1 MTHADQVLYNNDHAR
16 VTRRT
21 IDGHP
26 VVVKQAIGTQA
37 IRRLAHEIGML
48 KRLAHVAGVAKIAAV
63 AAEPH
68 TLVLEDKGAGSLA
81 DYSREHTLDTPQVL
95 AYATAV
101 ARILADVHKA
111 GVIHRDIGPANLL
124 IHPQTLAP
132 TLIDFNIAGLLL
144 GDEGGEPDAEDAQGG
159 IAGTLSYMSPEQ
171 TGRTANRPDQRSDL
185 YSLGITLYE
194 LLAGRKPFES
204 TDLLELVHAH
214 LVLVPEAPAAVNT
227 AVPQTVSDLVMRL
240 LEKEPDRRYQSA
252 EGLLQDLERIAEE
265 PGATFALGQFDFGTR
280 LKAPAKLLGRDSQV
294 ERFSSAVTRVGRGGS
309 ACLLVNG
316 PAGSGKS
323 ALLAEL
329 RPLVSA
335 QQGWVVFTTSDP
347 ARRDAPGAMFDCFQ
361 ALGRQLLAEPSERL
375 AQHKSR
381 ILAALGANLG
391 VALTQ
396 LPEFQMLLGEH
407 PALEIADAAE
417 AETRSIDAAMA
428 LLRSVASPERPLVLV
443 YDNVQWAPRGSGRI
457 LDAVVTTAQPIP
469 GLLIVCAFN
478 EADLDDTHALHGLMD
493 RWSTLRGAP
502 ERLQLDGLNKTAAA
516 DFVAAVLRL
525 PKDEATRLATV
536 LGERTLNLPGDTLA
550 VLNALRHDG
559 VLQQLRGTWRW
570 DARALRRH
578 VGGASPAELRRR
590 LHAMPAETLAV
601 LQTLACLGAETTC
614 EALAWA
620 AGVPADTLSAR
631 TVAAL
636 DDGVLL
642 GSGIEPLRLAS
653 DAVRQAVLAGLPAE
667 AVRTLHLTIARRLAS
682 QRDAHPTLEARIA
695 EQYLAADASFTSEVE
710 ARDAAKLFE
719 RAAERVRT
727 DKSPMAERYLA
738 AAVGALTPFATP
750 TDAGQMFHLKR
761 EHHRALFEQGRLE
774 SADLVYE
781 ELVAT
786 APDPVE
792 LLESTRVQIYG
803 QMNRLRNKDGLMLGL
818 DLLSKL
824 GLPKPDDVRPAIG
837 EGMKR
842 LTLWYRGEDKQKDF
856 ELPEVS
862 DPRVVA
868 WTKMIPETSNT
879 AYAVD
884 PSIWAW
890 ISLEGARVWAE
901 YGPSPRILSSLGGSS
916 MVLLSL
922 ANDYQGAYKVCRH
935 ALAVGEARGYEP
947 ATSFTR
953 VVFGMS
959 AVHWV
964 EPIETAVDTS
974 MRRARKDLFA
984 IGDESFVTNTYLA
997 ADMLFDCAPTLDPV
1011 VADIEEGFAFA
1022 ARSKNKEFAQR
1033 YTPRLQL
1040 IKSLRGQTV
1049 APGSLNGEGF
1059 DEAEHEK
1066 AIDPTGAIAAVYHV
1080 VRSIGAALFCQ
1091 GPALAEHSAKAVALL
1106 PRMPGYYLSVSARV
1120 LRCVSLCDQT
1130 RALPA
1135 GDEARAKLVEEFDG
1149 HLKWLSARAAD
1160 APENYLHL
1168 QRWLEAER
1176 AWMTASVWVAGT
1188 AFEAATAEST
1198 LHSRPWHRAMIH
1210 ERAALFHLSEGMEQ
1224 RALPLMLHAC
1234 ETYEAWGAVAKVKE
1248 LRRSH
1253 PFLRVALQKRSS
1265 DGSAP
1270 RSTVVDT
1277 EAVDMIAVLRASQA
1291 LSSET
1296 SLAKLTTAVGKVLS
1310 AITGATGVRLVI
1322 KADDG
1327 SGAWVLADTLAAG
1340 SAPLTVDQAGAD
1352 ATIPLSVFRYAER
1365 LNQVLVVDDV
1375 TSDDRFSADPYA
1387 QKYAQ
1392 CSLMMVPILKQGAL
1406 NAMLM
1411 LENEQR
1417 RKAFSAERLDS
1428 VAMIAGQ
1435 LSVSLDNALLYASLE
1450 KRVAERTAQLRQKTN
1465 DINAMLQNMPQ
1476 GVLTVVSGGVIH
1488 PEYSAY
1494 LETILETQ
1502 DIAGAAL
1509 MNLIFTNTS
1518 LGADLLSQVDAAIAS
1533 VIGED
1538 EMNYEFNSHLLVT
1551 EFDKTL
1557 ANGTVKSLA
1566 LSWSPIVGEEG
1577 NVDKLMLCVRDVT
1590 ELKRL
1595 EAEANA
1601 RKRELQVI
1609 GEILAV
1615 SQEKFH
1621 EFIDSARGFIAEN
1634 KALIEKTAEKNL
1646 DAINLLF
1653 RNMHTIKGNARTYG
1667 FLGLTNQV
1675 HVTEQHYDDLRKDSE
1690 AVWEQATLLAELAQV
1705 SELIEQYAHVNDVVL
1720 GRKGPGRRAA
1730 VEKFLMVDRELLQQV
1745 MQQLMGAD
1753 RTSLAS
1759 VTSALDSVGTS
1770 LHMLG
1775 TDPLGEVLAGTL
1787 ESLPSLANE
1796 LGKAA
1801 PEVSIEDHGITIRS
1815 QASGLLRNLFTHL
1828 LRNSVDHGIEP
1839 AAERVAAGKPSA
1851 GRIRMRLAVDDG
1863 KLHIHLRDDGRGLA
1877 IGKIRQQ
1884 AMAQNLITRGARSS
1898 SEEIAQL
1905 IFRSGFS
1912 TAEKVTEVSGR
1923 GVGMDA
1929 VRAFLEK
1936 EGGEIAIRFL
1946 DDREAADFRAFE
1958 TVISLPDKF
1967 AASAHAAMSFD
1978 ALRTRLQAAKNG
1990 TPG

>member
-1 MTHADQVLYNNDHAR
+1 MTHSDPVLYSNDHAR

-21 IDGHP
+21 IDGHA

-37 IRRLAHEIGML
+37 IKRLAHEIGML
-48 KRLAHVAGVAKIAAV
+48 KRLAHVAGVAKIAPV
-63 AAEPH
+63 SAEAH
-68 TLVLEDKGAGSLA
+68 TLVLEDKGGVSLA
-81 DYSREHTLDTPQVL
+81 EHLREHPLAVPQVL
-95 AYATAV
+95 AYAVGVVRT
-101 ARILADVHKA
+101 LAEVHKA

-124 IHPQTLAP
+124 IHPQTHQP
-132 TLIDFNIAGLLL
+132 TLIDFNIAAGV
-144 GDEGGEPDAEDAQGG
+144 GDEQEADDAQGG

-204 TDLLELVHAH
+204 SDLLELVHAH
-214 LVLVPEAPAAVNT
+214 LVVVPEAPAVVNA
-227 AVPQTVSDLVMRL
+227 AVPKIVSDLVMRL

-252 EGLLQDLERIAEE
+252 EGLLQDLERIVDE
-265 PGATFALGQFDFGTR
+265 PSATFALGQSDFGTR
-280 LKAPAKLLGRDSQV
+280 LKAPARLLGRDSQI
-294 ERFSSAVTRVGRGGS
+294 ESLRNAVARVGRGGS
-309 ACLLVNG
+309 ACVMVSG
-316 PAGSGKS
+316 PAGSGKT

-329 RPLVSA
+329 RPLVAAAHGWAVFSA
-335 QQGWVVFTTSDP
+335 SD
-347 ARRDAPGAMFDCFQ
+347 ASRRDAPGALFDGFQ
-361 ALGRQLLAEPSERL
+361 ALGRQLLAEPAERL
-375 AQHKSR
+375 AQHKAR
-381 ILAALGANLG
+381 ILEALGANLG

-407 PALEIADAAE
+407 PALDIADTAE
-417 AETRSIDAAMA
+417 AESRGIDAALA
-428 LLRSVASPERPLVLV
+428 LLRAVARPERPLVLV
-443 YDNVQWAPRGSGRI
+443 YDDVQWSPRGSGRI
-457 LDAVVTTAQPIP
+457 LDAVVSAQQPIA
-469 GLLIVCAFN
+469 GLMVVCAFN
-478 EADLDDTHALHGLMD
+478 EAELDDAHALHGLLQ
-493 RWSTLRGAP
+493 RFGKLRSSP
-502 ERLQLDGLNKTAAA
+502 ERLQLDGLNKSAATE
-516 DFVAAVLRL
+516 FVGAVLRL
-525 PKDEATRLATV
+525 PKDEASRLAAV
-536 LGERTLNLPGDTLA
+536 IGERTLNNPGDTLA
-550 VLNALRHDG
+550 VLNSLRHDG
-559 VLQQLRGTWRW
+559 LLQQSRGSWRW
-570 DARALRRH
+570 DAKALRRH
-578 VGGASPAELRRR
+578 VGGASAAELKRR
-590 LHAMPAETLAV
+590 LHAMPADTLSL
-601 LQTLACLGAETTC
+601 LQTLACLGSDTAGHV
-614 EALAWA
+614 LAWA
-620 AGVPADTLSAR
+620 ADLPPAALASR
-631 TVAAL
+631 VVAAL
-636 DDGVLL
+636 DDGVLI
-642 GSGIEPLRLAS
+642 GDGMEPPRLRLAS
-653 DAVRQAVLAGLPAE
+653 DAVRQATLAALSAE
-667 AVRTLHLTIARRLAS
+667 AVRTLHLQIARRLAAK
-682 QRDAHPTLEARIA
+682 RDAHPELEARVA
-695 EQYLAADASFTSEVE
+695 EQYLAAEARFTNEVE
-710 ARDAAKLFE
+710 ARDVARLFDH
-719 RAAERVRT
+719 AAERVRS

-738 AAVGALTPFATP
+738 AAIAALGPFATP

-761 EHHRALFEQGRLE
+761 EHHRALFEQGRLDDTD
-774 SADLVYE
+774 AVYA
-781 ELVAT
+781 ELSAT

-792 LLESTRVQIYG
+792 LLEPVRIQSYG
-803 QMNRLRNKDGLMLGL
+803 LMNRLRNKDGLMLSL
-818 DLLSKL
+818 DLLARL
-824 GLPKPDDVRPAIG
+824 GLPKPDDVRPDIG
-837 EGMKR
+837 EGVKR
-842 LTLWYRGEDKQKDF
+842 LTMWYRSEDKAHDF
-856 ELPEVS
+856 EKPEIS
-862 DPRVVA
+862 DPRIVA
-868 WTKMIPETSNT
+868 WTKLIPESSNA

-890 ISLEGARVWAE
+890 ISLQGHKVWAE
-901 YGPSPRILSSLGGSS
+901 HGPSPRILSSLGGTS
-916 MVLLSL
+916 MVLLSI
-922 ANDYQGAYKVCRH
+922 AQDYQGAYKVCRH

-947 ATSFTR
+947 ATSFVR

-959 AVHWV
+959 VAHWA
-964 EPIETAVDTS
+964 EPIDTAVDTT
-974 MRRARKDLFA
+974 MRRARRDLFA

-997 ADMLFDCAPTLDPV
+997 ADLLLDCAPTLDV
-1011 VADIEEGFAFA
+1011 VANEIEEGMAFA
-1022 ARSKNKEFAQR
+1022 GRSKNKEFSQR

-1040 IKSLRGQTV
+1040 VKSLRGQTS
-1049 APGSLNGEGF
+1049 APGSLNGDGF
-1059 DEAEHEK
+1059 DEAEHER

-1080 VRSIGAALFCQ
+1080 IRSIGAALFCQ
-1091 GPALAEHSAKAVALL
+1091 GPLLASHSAKAIALL
-1106 PRMPGYYLSVSARV
+1106 PRMPGYYLSVAARV
-1120 LRCVSLCDQT
+1120 LRCVSLCDQA
-1130 RALPA
+1130 RALPT
-1135 GDEARAKLVEEFDG
+1135 GDEARAKLVEEFEG
-1149 HLKWLSARAAD
+1149 HLKWLTARAAD
-1160 APENYLHL
+1160 APENFLHL

-1176 AWMTASVWVAGT
+1176 AWMADSVWAAGL
-1188 AFEAATAEST
+1188 AFEAATAESK

-1234 ETYEAWGAVAKVKE
+1234 ETYEAWGAAAKVKE
-1248 LRRSH
+1248 LRRAH
-1253 PFLRVALQKRSS
+1253 PFLRAALQKRSA

-1296 SLAKLTTAVGKVLS
+1296 SLSKLTTAVGKVLS

-1327 SGAWVLADTLAAG
+1327 SGAWVLADTLARDSGA
-1340 SAPLTVDQAGAD
+1340 LTVDQAGAE
-1352 ATIPLSVFRYAER
+1352 AEIPLSVFRYAER

-1375 TSDDRFSADPYA
+1375 TSDDRFAADPYA
-1387 QKYAQ
+1387 QRFAQ

-1476 GVLTVVSGGVIH
+1476 GVLTVVSGGTIH

-1494 LETILETQ
+1494 LETILETKE
-1502 DIAGAAL
+1502 IAGASL
-1509 MNLIFTNTS
+1509 MDLIFTNTS

-1538 EMNYEFNSHLLVT
+1538 EMNYEFNSHLLVS

-1557 ANGTVKSLA
+1557 ANGSVKSLA
-1566 LSWSPIVGEEG
+1566 LSWSPIANDEG
-1577 NVDKLMLCVRDVT
+1577 TVDKLMLCVRDVT

-1621 EFIDSARGFIAEN
+1621 EFIDSARGFLAEN
-1634 KALIEKTAEKNL
+1634 KALIEKTARKDL

-1675 HVTEQHYDDLRKDSE
+1675 HTTEQHYDDLRKDAE
-1690 AVWEQATLLAELAQV
+1690 AAWEQPVLLAELAQV
-1705 SELIEQYAHVNDVVL
+1705 SELIEQYAHVNDTVL

-1730 VEKFLMVDRELLQQV
+1730 VEKFLMVERELVQQV
-1745 MQQLMGAD
+1745 LQQLMGAD
-1753 RTSLAS
+1753 RTSLTS
-1759 VTSALDSVGTS
+1759 VTGALDAVGAR

-1775 TDPLGEVLAGTL
+1775 TQPLGEVLSGTL
-1787 ESLPSLANE
+1787 ESLPSLARE
-1796 LGKAA
+1796 LGKEV
-1801 PEVSIEDHGITIRS
+1801 PEVSIEDHGIAVRT
-1815 QASGLLRNLFTHL
+1815 QASALLKNLFTHL
-1828 LRNSVDHGIEP
+1828 LRNSVDHGLEP
-1839 AAERVAAGKPSA
+1839 AAERVAAGKPAA
-1851 GRIRMRLAVDDG
+1851 GHIRMRLGVDDG

-1884 AMAQNLITRGARSS
+1884 AMAQNLLTRGSKSS
-1898 SEEIAQL
+1898 AEEIAQL

-1946 DDREAADFRAFE
+1946 DDKERADYRVFE

-1978 ALRTRLQAAKNG
+1978 ALRIRWQAAKNS

>member
-1 MTHADQVLYNNDHAR
+1 MTHPEQVLYSNAHAR

-21 IDGHP
+21 VNGQL

-37 IRRLAHEIGML
+37 IKRLAHEIGIL
-48 KRLAHVAGVAKIAAV
+48 KRLAHVAGVVKIAAPS
-63 AAEPH
+63 AEAH
-68 TLVLEDKGAGSLA
+68 TLVMEDSGGVSLA
-81 DYSREHTLDTPQVL
+81 DHLREHTLAVPQVL
-95 AYATAV
+95 AYAAAV
-101 ARILADVHKA
+101 ARTLAEVHKA

-132 TLIDFNIAGLLL
+132 TLIDFNIAGDI
-144 GDEGGEPDAEDAQGG
+144 GQEQDADDTEGG

-214 LVLVPEAPAAVNT
+214 LVVVPDAPAVVNP
-227 AVPQTVSDLVMRL
+227 AVPQIVSDLVMRL

-252 EGLLQDLERIAEE
+252 EGLLQDLERIVEAPSESF
-265 PGATFALGQFDFGTR
+265 TLGQFDFGTR

-294 ERFSSAVTRVGRGGS
+294 ESLRNAVARVGRGGS
-309 ACLLVNG
+309 ACVMVSG
-316 PAGSGKS
+316 PAGSGKT

-329 RPLVSA
+329 RPLVA
-335 QQGWVVFTTSDP
+335 AAHGWVVFTASD
-347 ARRDAPGAMFDCFQ
+347 ASRRDAPGAMFDGFQ
-361 ALGRQLLAEPSERL
+361 ALGRQLLAEPAERL
-375 AQHKSR
+375 AQHKAR
-381 ILAALGANLG
+381 ILEALGANLG

-407 PALEIADAAE
+407 PALEIADEADAE
-417 AETRSIDAAMA
+417 ARGIAAALA
-428 LLRSVASPERPLVLV
+428 LLRAVASPERPLVLV
-443 YDNVQWAPRGSGRI
+443 YDDVQWSPRGSGRI
-457 LDAVVTTAQPIP
+457 LDAVVSAQQPVA
-469 GLLIVCAFN
+469 GLMVVCAFN
-478 EADLDDTHALHGLMD
+478 EAELDDAHALHGLLQ
-493 RWSTLRGAP
+493 RFGKLRSSP

-516 DFVAAVLRL
+516 EFVGAVLRL
-525 PKDEATRLATV
+525 PKDEAARLAAV
-536 LGERTLNLPGDTLA
+536 IGERTLNNPGDTLA

-559 VLQQLRGTWRW
+559 LLQQARGSWRW
-570 DARALRRH
+570 DAKALRRH
-578 VGGASPAELRRR
+578 VGGASAAELKRR
-590 LHAMPAETLAV
+590 LHALPADTLA
-601 LQTLACLGAETTC
+601 LLRTLACLGTDSSGDV
-614 EALAWA
+614 LGWA
-620 AGVPADTLSAR
+620 ADVPPPAFAAR
-631 TVAAL
+631 AVAAL

-642 GSGIEPLRLAS
+642 GNGVEPPKLCLAS
-653 DAVRQAVLAGLPAE
+653 EAVQAALLAGLPAE
-667 AVRTLHLTIARRLAS
+667 ALQSLHLAVARRLAAHL
-682 QRDAHPTLEARIA
+682 DARPTLEATVA
-695 EQYLAADASFTSEVE
+695 AQYLAAGTSRYASEVE
-710 ARDAAKLFE
+710 ARDVARLFE
-719 RAAERVRT
+719 HAAERVRS

-738 AAVGALTPFATP
+738 AAIAALTPFATA
-750 TDAGQMFHLKR
+750 TDAGLMFHLKR

-774 SADLVYE
+774 GADAVYE
-781 ELVAT
+781 ELIAT

-792 LLESTRVQIYG
+792 LLESTRIQIYG
-803 QMNRLRNKDGLMLGL
+803 QMNRLQNKNGLALGL
-818 DLLSKL
+818 NLLAKL
-824 GLPKPDDVRPAIG
+824 GLPKPDDVRPDIG
-837 EGMKR
+837 EGIKR
-842 LTLWYRGEDKQKDF
+842 LTMWYRSDDKQKDF
-856 ELPEVS
+856 EAPEIS

-879 AYAVD
+879 AYAADLAV
-884 PSIWAW
+884 WAW
-890 ISLEGARVWAE
+890 ISLQGHRVWAE
-901 YGPSPRILSSLGGSS
+901 YGPSPRILSSLGGTS
-916 MVLLSL
+916 MVLLSM
-922 ANDYQGAYKVCRH
+922 AQDYQGAYQVCRH

-947 ATSFTR
+947 ATSFVR

-959 AVHWV
+959 VAHWV
-964 EPIETAVDTS
+964 EPIDTAVDTT
-974 MRRARKDLFA
+974 MRRARRDLFA

-1011 VADIEEGFAFA
+1011 AAEIEEGMAFA
-1022 ARSKNKEFAQR
+1022 GRSKNKEFSQR

-1040 IKSLRGQTV
+1040 VKSLRGQTA
-1049 APGSLNGEGF
+1049 APGSLNGDGF

-1066 AIDPTGAIAAVYHV
+1066 SIDPTGAIAAVYHAT
-1080 VRSIGAALFCQ
+1080 RSIGAALFCQ
-1091 GPALAEHSAKAVALL
+1091 GALLAEHSAKAMALL
-1106 PRMPGYYLSVSARV
+1106 PRMPGYYISVAARV
-1120 LRCVSLCDQT
+1120 LRGVSLCDQA

-1135 GDEARAKLVEEFDG
+1135 GAEGRTKLLEEFDG
-1149 HLKWLSARAAD
+1149 LLKWLSARAAD
-1160 APENYLHL
+1160 APENFLHL

-1176 AWMTASVWVAGT
+1176 AWMADSVWAAGI

-1198 LHSRPWHRAMIH
+1198 QHSRPWHRALVH

-1248 LRRSH
+1248 LRRTH
-1253 PFLRVALQKRSS
+1253 PFLRAALQKRNA
-1265 DGSAP
+1265 DGTAP
-1270 RSTVVDT
+1270 HSTVVDT

-1327 SGAWVLADTLAAG
+1327 SGAWVLADTLARDSGA
-1340 SAPLTVDQAGAD
+1340 LTVDQAGAE

-1375 TSDDRFSADPYA
+1375 TSDDRFAADPYA
-1387 QKYAQ
+1387 QKFAQ

-1476 GVLTVVSGGVIH
+1476 GVLTVVSGGTIH

-1494 LETILETQ
+1494 LETIFETK
-1502 DIAGAAL
+1502 DIAGVSV
-1509 MNLIFTNTS
+1509 MDLIFTNTS

-1557 ANGTVKSLA
+1557 ADGTVKSLA
-1566 LSWSPIVGEEG
+1566 LSWSPIANDEG
-1577 NVDKLMLCVRDVT
+1577 TVDKLMLCVRDVT

-1675 HVTEQHYDDLRKDSE
+1675 HTTEQHYDDLRKDAE
-1690 AVWEQATLLAELAQV
+1690 AVWEQPVLLAELAQV
-1705 SELIEQYAHVNDVVL
+1705 SELIEQYAHVNDTVL
-1720 GRKGPGRRAA
+1720 GRKGPGRRAS
-1730 VEKFLMVDRELLQQV
+1730 VEKFLMVERELVQQV
-1745 MQQLMGAD
+1745 LQQLMSAD

-1759 VTSALDSVGTS
+1759 VTGALDAVGAS

-1775 TDPLGEVLAGTL
+1775 TQPLGEVLSGTL
-1787 ESLPSLANE
+1787 ESLPSLACE
-1796 LGKAA
+1796 LGKEV
-1801 PEVSIEDHGITIRS
+1801 PEVSIDDHGIAIRT
-1815 QASGLLRNLFTHL
+1815 QASALLKNLFTHL
-1828 LRNSVDHGIEP
+1828 LRNSVDHGLEP
-1839 AAERVAAGKPSA
+1839 AADRVAAGKPSA
-1851 GRIRMRLAVDDG
+1851 GHIRMRLGVDDG

-1884 AMAQNLITRGARSS
+1884 AMAQNLLTRGAKSS
-1898 SEEIAQL
+1898 AEEIAQL

-1946 DDREAADFRAFE
+1946 DDKESADFRAFE

-1978 ALRTRLQAAKNG
+1978 ALRARLQAAKNS